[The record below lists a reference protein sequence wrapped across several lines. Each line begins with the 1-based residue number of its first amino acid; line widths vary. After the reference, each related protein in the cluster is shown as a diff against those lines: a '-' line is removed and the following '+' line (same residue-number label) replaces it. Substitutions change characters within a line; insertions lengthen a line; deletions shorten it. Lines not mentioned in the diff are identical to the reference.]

1 MYCLK
6 KKDFLI
12 TKIKKKNNNK
22 YYLLKVYKDK
32 SKYLLIKN
40 TKFNFLK
47 NFSIF
52 PMQEL
57 SKPIRSTDIVNF
69 KMSNMNM
76 NIKIEHKNKLGL
88 LPTSHWI
95 DPKKLKNYTLPTFT
109 KRIVR
114 YLESNK

>member
-1 MYCLK
+1 M
-6 KKDFLI
+6 
-12 TKIKKKNNNK
+12 
-22 YYLLKVYKDK
+22 LKVYKDK
-32 SKYLLIKN
+32 NKYLLIKN

-57 SKPIRSTDIVNF
+57 SKPISSTDIVNF
-69 KMSNMNM
+69 KMSNMN
-76 NIKIEHKNKLGL
+76 IKIEHKNKVVS

>member
-1 MYCLK
+1 
-6 KKDFLI
+6 
-12 TKIKKKNNNK
+12 
-22 YYLLKVYKDK
+22 
-32 SKYLLIKN
+32 
-40 TKFNFLK
+40 
-47 NFSIF
+47 
-52 PMQEL
+52 MQEV
-57 SKPIRSTDIVNF
+57 SKPISSTDIVNF

-76 NIKIEHKNKLGL
+76 NIKIEHKNKPGP

>member
-1 MYCLK
+1 MELGALICKPNNPHCEQCPISSKCIALK
-6 KKDFLI
+6 KKDFLL

-57 SKPIRSTDIVNF
+57 SKPISSTDIVNF

-76 NIKIEHKNKLGL
+76 NIKICL
-88 LPTSHWI
+88 LYTSPSPR
-95 DPKKLKNYTLPTFT
+95 D
-109 KRIVR
+109 
-114 YLESNK
+114 S